1 MPLACSGH
9 SAVRK
14 KWRPSKRCS
23 LAKRTGTVKQLKA
36 GERFDAMQTT
46 TSASA
51 STTLNKRQWR
61 FLSDYLDNP
70 FRGIEIANGPHRA
83 ISMRPNR
90 MISMRPDWII
100 SIRPDKII
108 SMTRRRV
115 YYLVSHELLYL
126 KVTTFY
132 WKKVVIRNKEKL
144 KNCSTTIQL
153 WFSFNGHD
161 RPSICKSNHHHRHW
175 Y

>member
-46 TSASA
+46 TSAS
-51 STTLNKRQWR
+51 TTLNKRQWR

-90 MISMRPDWII
+90 MI

-161 RPSICKSNHHHRHW
+161 RQSICMSNHHHRHW